1 MNARTLEILAQIAAS
16 GSLAAASRV
25 LNVAPSAVSRA
36 LSAAEAEIGV
46 RLFNRSTRS
55 LSLTEAGARYL
66 TRTALIRAEL
76 DAARDAA
83 RDAAA
88 APSGRLRLTASV
100 AFGTMCIIPH
110 LPVLKARFPEILP
123 ELVLTDAMVD
133 LPAEGIDLAIRLA
146 PQIDGDVTR
155 ARLMPTRYHVVATPS
170 YLAARPLTTPAG
182 LTAHPA
188 CVFSL
193 PGFRTAWRF
202 RNQQGEIA
210 EHPVTPGLVAS
221 NALALRAAALAG
233 LGPALLADWLIGP
246 DLRAARL
253 VDIFPDHDVTATS
266 FDTSAWF
273 VYPTRA
279 FLPAK
284 TRAAMEVL
292 GPEIRN
298 AAIQHVQNPAPHSL
312 AETHQTP

>member
-1 MNARTLEILAQIAAS
+1 MDQKTLEVLAQIAAS

-25 LNVAPSAVSRA
+25 LNVAPSAISRA

-46 RLFNRSTRS
+46 RLFHRSTRS
-55 LSLTEAGARYL
+55 LSLTEAGARYIA
-66 TRTALIRAEL
+66 RTAAIRAEL

-110 LPVLKARFPEILP
+110 LPALKAQFPEIMP
-123 ELVLTDAMVD
+123 ELVLTDTMID
-133 LPAEGIDLAIRLA
+133 LVADGIDLAIRLA

-155 ARLMPTRYHVVATPS
+155 ARLMPTRYHVVAAPS
-170 YLAARPLTTPAG
+170 YLGGFPLTSPAQ
-182 LTAHPA
+182 LHAHPA

-202 RNQQGEIA
+202 RDRLGGIA

-233 LGPALLADWLIGP
+233 LGPALLADWLIGE

-253 VDIFPDHDVTATS
+253 VDVFPEHDVTATS
-266 FDTSAWF
+266 FETAAWF

-284 TRAAMEVL
+284 TRAAMDVL
-292 GPEIRN
+292 GPAIRN
-298 AAIQHVQNPAPHSL
+298 ALSGRNRAIRGL
-312 AETHQTP
+312 AEPQQTP